1 MQDWISGEATRAV
14 VTALET
20 QGSSVRF
27 IGGCVRDAIALRP
40 VTDIDIA
47 TPDRPETVMALL
59 EVAGIKAI
67 PTGLKH
73 GTVTAVID
81 KAYFEITTL
90 RRDVETDGR
99 HATVDFT
106 DDWIGDAKRRDFTIN
121 AMSASPDGAV
131 FDPFNGISDLAH
143 GRVRFIGIAHDR
155 VKEDYLRILRFFRF
169 HGLFGRGDMDPD
181 ATAACRASAEKL
193 QTLSSERIRDELLK
207 ILLVADPAGICAQM
221 RGEQVLDQI
230 LPEAG
235 EISILRFINWLETRA
250 INVDK
255 VEPDAIR
262 HLAALLDTDRAGA
275 NRVADNLKLSNV
287 QRERL
292 AALCAPGEKVTADM
306 GDASEKRAIRR
317 LGGGRV
323 RDLALLAWAREL
335 IGVTRL
341 PRQRTE
347 AFIRLLERC
356 AVWIPPDFPISGND
370 VLALGLR
377 PGPMVGT
384 ILGRVEA
391 WWENTGYEAN
401 RQDCLDRLMR
411 VVRETEGYSQ

>member
-1 MQDWISGEATRAV
+1 MSSETTRTV
-14 VTALET
+14 IRALEA

-27 IGGCVRDAIALRP
+27 IGGCVRDAIARRTI
-40 VTDIDIA
+40 TDIDIA
-47 TPDRPETVMALL
+47 TPDRPEKVIELL
-59 EVAGIKAI
+59 ETASIKAV
-67 PTGLKH
+67 PTGVSH
-73 GTVTAVID
+73 GTVAAFIN
-81 KAYFEITTL
+81 KESFEITTL

-99 HATVDFT
+99 YATVNYT
-106 DDWIGDAKRRDFTIN
+106 DDWLEDAKRRDFTIN

-131 FDPFNGISDLAH
+131 FDPFDGISDLAH

-169 HGLFGRGDMDPD
+169 HGLFGRGDMDLK
-181 ATAACRASAEKL
+181 AKAACRAGAEQL
-193 QTLSSERIRDELLK
+193 QYLSGERIRNELLK
-207 ILLVADPAGICAQM
+207 ILLVADPAKICNQM
-221 RGEQVLDQI
+221 RSELVLDKI

-235 EISILRFINWLETRA
+235 NVKRLHFINWLETRA

-275 NRVADNLKLSNV
+275 NRVADNLKLSNA

-292 AALCAPGEKVTADM
+292 AALCAPTERVTADM
-306 GDASEKRAIRR
+306 GEASEQSAIRR

-323 RDLALLAWAREL
+323 RDLALLAWAEEL
-335 IGVTRL
+335 TGAACL

-356 AVWIPPDFPISGND
+356 AAWIPPDFPISGTD
-370 VLALGLR
+370 VLESGLR

-384 ILGRVEA
+384 ILSCVEA

-401 RQDCLDRLMR
+401 RQECLDRLMR
-411 VVRETEGYSQ
+411 VIKETEGYPQ